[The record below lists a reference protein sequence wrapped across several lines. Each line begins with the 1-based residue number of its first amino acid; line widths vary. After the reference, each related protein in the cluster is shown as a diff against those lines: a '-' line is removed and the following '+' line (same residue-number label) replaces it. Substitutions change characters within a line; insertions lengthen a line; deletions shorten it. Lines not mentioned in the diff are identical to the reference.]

1 MAADF
6 GNEERLLQNFKNG
19 AFKISF
25 FSFLIF
31 YEKADYSKFIN
42 QKQKP
47 NKYGNQI
54 TTSMKKERKKE
65 QGQRQTKH
73 D

>member
-6 GNEERLLQNFKNG
+6 GNEERFLQNFKNG
-19 AFKISF
+19 AFKISL

-31 YEKADYSKFIN
+31 CEKADYSKFIN

-54 TTSMKKERKKE
+54 TTS
-65 QGQRQTKH
+65 
-73 D
+73 

>member
-1 MAADF
+1 MVADF

-31 YEKADYSKFIN
+31 CEKADYSKFIN

-54 TTSMKKERKKE
+54 TTS
-65 QGQRQTKH
+65 
-73 D
+73 